1 VHKEMF
7 RHISYSLKKKYP
19 KEISDSRGT
28 VKVGVVLASRVIHMV
43 RCNTVG
49 GGRGARWRVCGWL
62 PWWLRR

>member
-1 VHKEMF
+1 MHKEMF

-43 RCNTVG
+43 RCNTVPLNAWSSLSVSG
-49 GGRGARWRVCGWL
+49 N
-62 PWWLRR
+62 